1 MAGKSVVLPRGVE
14 IFRESLR
21 IRFTWDGARRCET
34 LPYPP
39 TQKGIAAASK
49 LRDQVNSLNKMGLLD
64 ADKYA
69 ELFPGSQTVAGSTPT
84 FGEYAQLWLDSR
96 EITAG
101 TRLNYKGALNLYWV
115 PRLALVRIDLVT
127 PTLLRRIIATTKWSS
142 PGVKRNAITKLS
154 TILKSAMEDGLTP
167 KNPAES
173 LELPKRKKKEIDPL
187 SLDEANQI
195 IAKMYQ
201 HEHWPST
208 IYAAYFEFAFFTGMR
223 LSEALAL
230 RWDDVDL
237 CKKVVHVRRTV
248 ALGKVEERTKTGG
261 ERHVLLNDRAL
272 HALEFAKQYAERR
285 SKGAGKILNTPY
297 IFPPSKNSEYV
308 KQTSDL
314 HKQWGPTLLALGVR
328 YRPPYNC
335 RHTYATIC
343 LMSGLN
349 PAFIAQQLGH
359 SVQMLLTTYAR
370 WINSSSDW
378 SELEKLQIGIKMVS
392 AEISAT

>member
-173 LELPKRKKKEIDPL
+173 LELPKRKKK
-187 SLDEANQI
+187 
-195 IAKMYQ
+195 
-201 HEHWPST
+201 
-208 IYAAYFEFAFFTGMR
+208 R
-223 LSEALAL
+223 LIRSALM
-230 RWDDVDL
+230 
-237 CKKVVHVRRTV
+237 RRTRSLQRCTSTNTGP
-248 ALGKVEERTKTGG
+248 ALSMR
-261 ERHVLLNDRAL
+261 
-272 HALEFAKQYAERR
+272 
-285 SKGAGKILNTPY
+285 
-297 IFPPSKNSEYV
+297 
-308 KQTSDL
+308 
-314 HKQWGPTLLALGVR
+314 PTLSSRFSLVCA
-328 YRPPYNC
+328 Y
-335 RHTYATIC
+335 
-343 LMSGLN
+343 
-349 PAFIAQQLGH
+349 QK
-359 SVQMLLTTYAR
+359 R
-370 WINSSSDW
+370 WPCV
-378 SELEKLQIGIKMVS
+378 GM
-392 AEISAT
+392 T